1 MPSVGRTC
9 ARWPRPTR
17 PDRVDRRVSGPG
29 AYRFSR
35 CPKCGQRGLPA
46 DQSLP
51 AACPACGVILAKVA
65 PARVASVP
73 HRGAQLSDA
82 QDRPAWVEWLL
93 QVPERVD
100 PLRWGLRLALVLG
113 LALWAWV
120 LVRLD
125 YRDGGMGTSFLHGP
139 LLVFHEAGHVLFSP
153 FGEWIAVLG
162 GTLTQLLL
170 PALIAAAFLWKQRDP
185 FGAAVGLWLLG
196 ASLLDVAPYMYD
208 ALEPQLTLLGG
219 GIGEEG
225 GHDWIYLF
233 ESLGLRGQAQWIGAL
248 THKLGALVILLA
260 LSWAGT
266 LLWRQRRCFSG
277 QAWRGE

>member
-1 MPSVGRTC
+1 M
-9 ARWPRPTR
+9 
-17 PDRVDRRVSGPG
+17 SGPG

-51 AACPACGVILAKVA
+51 AACPTCGVILAKVA

-113 LALWAWV
+113 LALWGWV

-125 YRDGGMGTSFLHGP
+125 YREGGMGTSFLHGP
-139 LLVFHEAGHVLFSP
+139 LLVFHEAGHVLFGP
-153 FGEWIAVLG
+153 FGKWIMVLG
-162 GTLTQLLL
+162 GTLAQLLL
-170 PALIAAAFLWKQRDP
+170 PALIVLAFLWKNRDP

-219 GIGEEG
+219 GVGEEG

-233 ESLGLRGQAQWIGAL
+233 ESMGLLQRAPLIGAL

-260 LSWAGT
+260 LAWAAWV
-266 LLWRQRRCFSG
+266 LALQRRRI
-277 QAWRGE
+277 AGELLHEE

>member
-1 MPSVGRTC
+1 
-9 ARWPRPTR
+9 
-17 PDRVDRRVSGPG
+17 VSGHG

-65 PARVASVP
+65 PAGFASVP
-73 HRGAQLSDA
+73 PRAAEPSAA
-82 QDRPAWVEWLL
+82 QDRPAWLERLL

-120 LVRLD
+120 LVGLD
-125 YRDGGMGTSFLHGP
+125 YRDGSMGTSFLHGP
-139 LLVFHEAGHVLFSP
+139 LLVFHEAGHVLFGP
-153 FGEWIAVLG
+153 FGKWIMVLG
-162 GTLTQLLL
+162 GTLAQLLL
-170 PALIAAAFLWKQRDP
+170 PALIVLAFLWKNRDP

-219 GIGEEG
+219 GSGEAG

-233 ESLGLRGQAQWIGAL
+233 ETLGLRGQAQWIGAL

-260 LSWAGT
+260 LGWAGI
-266 LLWRQRRCFSG
+266 LLWQQRRHFSG
-277 QAWRGE
+277 RALVGD